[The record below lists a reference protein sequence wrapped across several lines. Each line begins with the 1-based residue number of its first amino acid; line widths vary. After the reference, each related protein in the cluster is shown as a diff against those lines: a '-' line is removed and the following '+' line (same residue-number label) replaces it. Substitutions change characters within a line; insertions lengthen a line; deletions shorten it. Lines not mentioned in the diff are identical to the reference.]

1 MFLVR
6 TIRRRMVSGF
16 AIALVLMLVLS
27 GAGIMGLIWH
37 QEAVSEL
44 AFVLYESPNRDQ
56 LSKSLNEVGLEL
68 FQAGSLREPQE
79 VSRLQSVFRNRINS
93 AMEELSTFRE
103 RVEQLQQTP
112 QLLQQ
117 RNHVLGRL
125 DVISAELG
133 RMFSLSQQL
142 KPIQNEAEQRHFEA
156 VRTATMMSIVR
167 TQRLLDNLPAY
178 HEHQHWIQLSLA
190 KERKRS
196 ETLLKFIVIA
206 TVSTIAIFAGT
217 IVLGFR
223 WISVPLRTVA
233 KGAIRIAN
241 GDTSYRLQS
250 CSRWQDEFTDLVRG
264 VNYMADRFEQAEQ
277 ELQAKVAERSEQ
289 LVRSQRLVNVGFLAA
304 GVAHEVNNPLSAIS
318 LAADSLQMRL
328 YDCIDLN
335 SQDGKEIMERVS
347 MIRSES
353 RRCGEITRR
362 LLDFSR
368 GGEKGE
374 KTPDDLVR
382 IIREVLIMVRHLGR
396 FGNRTVEFD
405 RMEPLMVEVN
415 SAQMKQVILNVV
427 ANSLQATKDGGHVR
441 IEVTEQLDSVNI
453 IITDNGCGMDAE
465 TLHHIFDP
473 FFSTKETGQGTGLG
487 LSITHR
493 IVEDHAGTIVPS
505 SPGPGLGSTFR
516 IRLPRRQMA
525 AAAA

>member
-1 MFLVR
+1 MFLVS

-16 AIALVLMLVLS
+16 AIALVLMLFLA
-27 GAGIMGLIWH
+27 GAGIMGLVWH

-44 AFVLYESPNRDQ
+44 SFVLYESPNRDQ
-56 LSKSLNEVGLEL
+56 LSKSLSDIGLEL
-68 FQAGSLREPQE
+68 YRGTNVKDAAEVSSLRSEL
-79 VSRLQSVFRNRINS
+79 RKRIGHAADELNS
-93 AMEELSTFRE
+93 FRE
-103 RVEQLQQTP
+103 KVEQLQQSP
-112 QLLQQ
+112 ELHQQ

-125 DVISAELG
+125 DVIGSELG
-133 RMFSLSQQL
+133 RLHAISNQIRPLPNDADFVQ
-142 KPIQNEAEQRHFEA
+142 FEA
-156 VRTATMMSIVR
+156 IRTATMMSIGR
-167 TQRLLDNLPAY
+167 AQRLLDNLPAY
-178 HEHQHWIQLSLA
+178 HEHKHWLQLSLVR
-190 KERKRS
+190 ERSRS
-196 ETLLKFIVIA
+196 ERLLRIIVWVTMS
-206 TVSTIAIFAGT
+206 TVAIFAAT

-241 GDTSYRLQS
+241 GDTSYRLKS

-264 VNYMADRFEQAEQ
+264 VNRMADRFEQAEQ
-277 ELQAKVAERSEQ
+277 ELQAKVNERSEQ

-318 LAADSLQMRL
+318 MAADSLQMRL
-328 YDCIDLN
+328 MDNIDT
-335 SQDGKEIMERVS
+335 STTDGREIMERIS

-368 GGEKGE
+368 GETGNKA
-374 KTPDDLVR
+374 PDDIVR
-382 IIREVLIMVRHLGR
+382 IIREVLVMVKHLGQ

-405 RMEPLMVEVN
+405 RYDPLIVQVN
-415 SAQMKQVILNVV
+415 SAQMKQVILNLV
-427 ANSLQATKDGGHVR
+427 ANALQATQDGGHVR
-441 IEVTEQLDSVNI
+441 IDISEQVDSVNI
-453 IITDNGCGMDAE
+453 VISDNGCGMDNE
-465 TLHHIFDP
+465 TLQHVFDP
-473 FFSTKETGQGTGLG
+473 FFSTKDTGQGTGLG

-516 IRLPRRQMA
+516 IRLPRHQATA
-525 AAAA
+525 AAA